1 MQTRAQC
8 ISHLQSAVL
17 KSDSVDIGE
26 GDHDNKTKFSETDQE
41 VLIIRGFTYKRTIS
55 GKLVGANI
63 YDEALYSQTSG
74 KSNIVKNLFD
84 DTSPVMSV

>member
-1 MQTRAQC
+1 M
-8 ISHLQSAVL
+8 L

-26 GDHDNKTKFSETDQE
+26 GDHDNKTKFSETVRE
-41 VLIIRGFTYKRTIS
+41 VLIIWGFTYKRTIS
-55 GKLVGANI
+55 GKLVSAKI
-63 YDEALYSQTSG
+63 YDEALYSQTLG